1 MSTNYAAFLVGHKR
15 KPLSVDE
22 AEDRYPDEN
31 EIVVKNAAVAINQLD
46 WKMQDSPWVM
56 FGYPLILGVDVA
68 GEVVGVGSE
77 VTRFRIGD
85 RVLGHAL
92 SFATEDERHAGF
104 QNYTILFS
112 NMASPIPPSL
122 PFESAVVLPLGVSTA
137 SAALFHEDGLALPKP
152 CLNPAKTFT
161 TVLIWGGTSSVGSN
175 AIQLAVAAGCDVIV
189 TASPKGF
196 DAVKRL
202 GAVQAVDYNDGS
214 VIEKLK
220 EAFRGRRLAGAL
232 DAIGTD
238 KTFKQTAEAV
248 SQIDGVKTLT
258 STIDYF
264 EDVWLPSGVTGK
276 AVLAVSI
283 RGLEDED
290 EKKNVGKMV
299 YEDFLPDALKAGKY
313 HIAPD
318 PLIAGN
324 GLEVIQA
331 ALETSKRTPG
341 KKVVVRI

>member
-1 MSTNYAAFLVGHKR
+1 MSINYAAFLVGHKR
-15 KPLSVDE
+15 KPLWVGE
-22 AEDRYPDEN
+22 TEDRYPDEN

-46 WKMQDSPWVM
+46 WKMQDMPWVM
-56 FGYPLILGVDVA
+56 FNRRGQRRYPIPY
-68 GEVVGVGSE
+68 
-77 VTRFRIGD
+77 GD

-104 QNYTILFS
+104 QNYTVLLS

-122 PFESAVVLPLGVSTA
+122 SFESAAVLPLGLSTA
-137 SAALFHEDGLALPKP
+137 SAALFHEDGLMLPKP
-152 CLNPAKTFT
+152 SLNPVKTST

-189 TASPKGF
+189 TASSKNF
-196 DAVKRL
+196 EAVKRL
-202 GAVQAVDYNDGS
+202 GADWAVDYNDGS

-220 EAFRGRRLAGAL
+220 EAFRGRKLAGAL
-232 DAIGTD
+232 DTIGRE

-248 SQIDGVKTLT
+248 SQIDGVKTVV
-258 STIDYF
+258 STIDDF
-264 EDVWLPSGVTGK
+264 EDSWLPPGVTGN
-276 AVLAVSI
+276 AILAVSI

-290 EKKNVGKMV
+290 EKKNVGRMV

-313 HIAPD
+313 RIAPD
-318 PLIAGN
+318 PLIAGK
-324 GLEVIQA
+324 GLGAIQA

-341 KKVVVRI
+341 KKVVVSI